1 MLSTAQNVVMVVLNV
16 VVLIA
21 LLVFGVFAVYNNRP
35 NFELTPEH
43 LYDQQKGQQWGIWV
57 FVFII
62 ISWLVTL
69 PGVFWTL
76 GDGWVHALWWIELA
90 SNIASLVCCCAS
102 IFYYHRLNTRPHD

>member
-1 MLSTAQNVVMVVLNV
+1 M
-16 VVLIA
+16 
-21 LLVFGVFAVYNNRP
+21 
-35 NFELTPEH
+35 
-43 LYDQQKGQQWGIWV
+43 

-76 GDGWVHALWWIELA
+76 GDGWVQALWWIELA